1 MMAEAISIKEYFERV
16 FSERDDRYSQRFDAQ
31 EKAVAAALAAAKEA
45 VTKAETATEKRL
57 EGVNEF
63 RQSLEDQQRTFIR
76 QDVFD
81 ARFKGLED
89 QLALLAT
96 QASENKG
103 RGVGRNDAWAYL
115 VAGVS
120 LAIAIAAL
128 FLKS

>member
-1 MMAEAISIKEYFERV
+1 MAEVISIRGYFERV
-16 FSERDDRYSQRFDAQ
+16 FAERDDRYSQRFDAQ